1 MLIQCLESKYILLE
15 GLYHNFFFSE
25 RIVKDVA
32 FYTYMC
38 IVWLDMKIPV
48 YICDRHLP
56 HFILLPV
63 IRIYL
68 PLVVVSDGK
77 SCLLLEALCGRNLFV
92 CYCYTCL
99 LVYLLFMSNA
109 QMLSHQKIQTA

>member
-15 GLYHNFFFSE
+15 GLYHNFFFCG

-56 HFILLPV
+56 HFILLLV

-92 CYCYTCL
+92 CYCYICL